1 MTRVRKTQF
10 WAVSFAV
17 ALLTLSPFALAQ
29 ETPSKAAPERRPL
42 TLYQKLE
49 AAGTTGG
56 PAPRRDLSG
65 SWTGPLR
72 PVVSEL
78 PPMTPLGQSRFQQNI
93 PDIFSANTNDPWATC
108 DPFGFPRSD
117 LDETRGITF
126 AQLPN
131 RIVIMTEYQKVWR
144 VVWMDGRELPKNIG
158 AKGGP
163 DTTWY
168 GYSVGHWDGE
178 YTLVVETTGVDD
190 RTWLDRRGD
199 PHSADMKVEERFTR
213 INHDTL
219 ELTLTIDDPKI
230 YTKPFVLAKNR
241 FKWIPNQEDE
251 EQLCVPSEALEYRK
265 LVVIPAGQDL
275 TGVKK

>member
-1 MTRVRKTQF
+1 MRGPICILTV
-10 WAVSFAV
+10 AVILPSFA
-17 ALLTLSPFALAQ
+17 AAQ
-29 ETPSKAAPERRPL
+29 EATSKSGAGERRPL
-42 TLYQKLE
+42 TLYQRLE
-49 AAGTTGG
+49 AENTTGG

-72 PVVSEL
+72 PTLSEL
-78 PPMTPLGQSRFQQNI
+78 PQLTALGQTRQKSNV
-93 PDIFSANTNDPWATC
+93 PDIFSAKTNDPWATC

-126 AQLPN
+126 ALMPD
-131 RIVIMTEYQKVWR
+131 RIVIMTEYQKIWR

-158 AKGGP
+158 ARGGP
-163 DTTWY
+163 DSTWY
-168 GYSVGHWDGE
+168 GYSVGHWDGD

-190 RTWLDRRGD
+190 RTWLNRRGD
-199 PHSADMKVEERFTR
+199 PHSVEMKVEERFTR
-213 INHDTL
+213 VNHDTL
-219 ELTLTIDDPKI
+219 ELTLAIDDPKI
-230 YTKPFVLAKNR
+230 YTKPFVLAKGR